1 VNIIFNKKITL
12 NVDFDTETE
21 ANKEAKRHLTEEEI
35 VKILEMGDDDIG
47 YIYLIGLSVSDLFV
61 VINNGIRKC
70 VDEEWNDY
78 FRNFII
84 NINEK
89 NYEDSRR
96 PVVEK
101 TTGG

>member
-1 VNIIFNKKITL
+1 MNIIFNKKITL

>member
-1 VNIIFNKKITL
+1 MNIIFNKKITL

-61 VINNGIRKC
+61 VINNVIRKC